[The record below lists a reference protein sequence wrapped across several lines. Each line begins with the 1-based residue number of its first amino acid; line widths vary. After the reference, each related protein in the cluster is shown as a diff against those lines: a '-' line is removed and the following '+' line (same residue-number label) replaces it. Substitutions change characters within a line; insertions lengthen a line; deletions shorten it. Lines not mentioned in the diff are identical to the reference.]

1 MNIELETIVSLVLG
15 ILFLFFGYR
24 VQKVIISI
32 VWFIIGYEL
41 SNLIAP
47 HFFTDP
53 TTLIIVG
60 IVVGLVLVVI
70 GFKLEKLALFIAVAY
85 LVYKTLTPYISL
97 LHLNNDITFLIQI
110 GISLVVGALS
120 VAYIKHILIII
131 TSLAGANLINKTIPT
146 LITLNSTILFIIFL
160 VLAALGILF
169 QFKNN

>member
-53 TTLIIVG
+53 TALIIVG

-131 TSLAGANLINKTIPT
+131 TSLAGANLINKTILT